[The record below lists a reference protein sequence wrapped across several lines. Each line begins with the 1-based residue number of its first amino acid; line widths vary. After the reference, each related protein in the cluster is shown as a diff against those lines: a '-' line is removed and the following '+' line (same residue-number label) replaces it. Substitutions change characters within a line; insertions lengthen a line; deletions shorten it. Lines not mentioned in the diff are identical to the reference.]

1 MTGPDLTNGYVSG
14 PDAATEPRRRSLAR
28 IGTATRIVLVEG
40 ITDQIALE
48 RLATRTGVDLVGEGV
63 VIAPMGGAH
72 AIDTFL
78 GAIGRVTG
86 RHVGVGGLCDRR
98 EAAVIL
104 AALTRAGLGPADDDD
119 DLERLGFHVCDAD
132 LEDELIRGLGADD
145 VVRLLD
151 GHGDL
156 GAFRTLQKQAAWV
169 GRPLEEQLHR
179 FLRSKARRMH
189 RYAGAMVDAVDAG
202 SLPAPL
208 IGALGG
214 A

>member
-78 GAIGRVTG
+78 GAIGRVAG
-86 RHVGVGGLCDRR
+86 RRAGVSGVCDRR
-98 EAAVIL
+98 EATVFRS
-104 AALTRAGLGPADDDD
+104 ALTRAGLGPVADDDD
-119 DLERLGFHVCDAD
+119 LVRLGFHVCDAD
-132 LEDELIRGLGADD
+132 LEDELIRAVGADD
-145 VVRLLD
+145 VVRLLED
-151 GHGDL
+151 HGDL